1 MKRYILL
8 LASLAV
14 FTAAT
19 AQTTG
24 QRSPDKAQAEKKFT
38 QKVTGRVTDAES
50 KQPIPGVVAVLLSN
64 RQIAAVTDSNG
75 YFRMD
80 GVPIGRQSF
89 QFSII
94 GFETYTAYEVVV
106 ISGKELE
113 LNVPM
118 QESLNQL
125 KGVTISAGKDRTRP
139 LNEYAT
145 VSARSFS
152 VEETR
157 RYAAS
162 FSDPAR
168 MVMNFPGV
176 SNSGDG
182 DNSIVVRGNSPQGVL
197 WRLEGIEIPNPNH
210 FGNLGATGGPISM
223 LNANVLGTSDF
234 YTGAFPAEIGNALS
248 GAFDINFR
256 NGNTER
262 YEHSVQVGSLGMEV
276 ATEGPFSKG
285 KKASYLLNYRY
296 STLALLRGFA
306 GLGTMLPEYQDAA
319 FKINLPTAKA
329 GTFTLFGLGGYNTVV
344 NSPDADSTKWNDDH
358 PNANIN
364 NNGKMGV
371 AGLSHQY
378 FLNKD
383 AYIKTII
390 SASYDRTELNGDTLN
405 PTENYIKVPVESSR
419 VSNLAYRATVFYNQ
433 KLNARNTF
441 RTGVIAQQI
450 SYDISYNYYDFEKKQ
465 YKNVLKGSG
474 NTQFYEAYLQWK
486 AKLSQQLVF
495 IGGLHGSYLALN
507 ETHSI
512 EPRASL
518 SYQAYKSRYTL
529 AAGLHSKPQHLST
542 YLFQDGSQG
551 QTFTY
556 PNKNLDLERA
566 LHIVLGYET
575 TLPFKFR
582 FKTEVYY
589 QHLYNV
595 PVAKDSTG
603 SFSIINAENASSLLG
618 TKPLVSDGAGENY
631 GVDITIERPFIND
644 YYIIATG
651 SVFKSTYTDYMHNT
665 YNTRYD
671 RGTQL
676 NLIGGKEFKLGTAN
690 RKILGVNGKI
700 LYSGGMRE
708 SPIDV
713 NKSIATGQ
721 TELVP
726 NQYFTQQGPAYFRA
740 DASVYYKIN
749 NKRATH
755 TIQLEVQN
763 LSNHQN
769 YYFSYFDSKAGE
781 VKRVHQLGL
790 FPNISYRIDFH

>member
-1 MKRYILL
+1 MKRSILL
-8 LASLAV
+8 LSSLIV
-14 FTAAT
+14 FTASK
-19 AQTTG
+19 AQTT
-24 QRSPDKAQAEKKFT
+24 SPAAKENVAVSKLT
-38 QKVTGRVTDAES
+38 QKVNGRVIDAES

-64 RQIAAVTDSNG
+64 KQIAGVTDNNG
-75 YFRMD
+75 YFHID
-80 GVPIGRQSF
+80 NVPIGRQSF
-89 QFSII
+89 QFSTI
-94 GFETYTAYEVVV
+94 GFEPYTAYEVVV

-113 LNVPM
+113 LNVSM
-118 QESLNQL
+118 QESLNEL
-125 KGVTISAGKDRTRP
+125 KAVTVSANKDRTRP

-210 FGNLGATGGPISM
+210 FSNLGATGGPISM
-223 LNANVLGTSDF
+223 LNANVLGSSDF
-234 YTGAFPAEIGNALS
+234 YTGAFVPEIGNALS

-262 YEHSVQVGSLGMEV
+262 YEHSIQVGSLGMEV

-296 STLALLRGFA
+296 STLALLGQFA
-306 GLGTMLPEYQDAA
+306 GLGSMLPQYQDAA
-319 FKINLPTAKA
+319 LKINLPTAKA
-329 GTFTLFGLGGYNTVV
+329 GTFTLFGLGGYNTVT
-344 NSPDADSTKWNDDH
+344 NRPDTDSTKWDDDH

-364 NNGKMGV
+364 NKGMTGII
-371 AGLSHQY
+371 GLSHQY

-390 SASYDRTELNGDTLN
+390 SASYDRAELNGDTLN
-405 PTENYIKVPVESSR
+405 PSENYIKVPVEMSR
-419 VSNLAYRATVFYNQ
+419 TSNIAYRATVMYNQ
-433 KLNARNTF
+433 KVNARHTF
-441 RTGVIAQQI
+441 RTGIIAQQM
-450 SYDISYNYYDFEKKQ
+450 SYDLSYNYYDFGKKE
-465 YKNVLKGSG
+465 YKNILKGDGS
-474 NTQFYEAYLQWK
+474 TQFYEAYLQWK
-486 AKLSQQLVF
+486 AKLSQKLVF
-495 IGGLHGSYLALN
+495 IGGLHGSYFALN

-518 SYQAYKSRYTL
+518 SYQAYKNKYTL
-529 AAGLHSKPQHLST
+529 AAGWHSKPQHLST
-542 YLFQDGSQG
+542 YLFQDGTQG
-551 QTFTY
+551 QTFTF

-566 LHIVLGYET
+566 LHIVAGYET
-575 TLPFKFR
+575 TLPYKFR

-595 PVAKDSTG
+595 PVAKDSAG

-618 TKPLVSDGAGENY
+618 TKPLVSDGTGDNY

-651 SVFKSTYTDYMHNT
+651 SVFKSTYTDYMGKT

-676 NLIGGKEFKLGTAN
+676 NIIGGKEFKLGTGN
-690 RKILGVNGKI
+690 RKILGLNGKI
-700 LYSGGMRE
+700 LCSGGMRE
-708 SPIDV
+708 SLIDL
-713 NKSIATGQ
+713 NKSIANKQ
-721 TELVP
+721 TEIVP
-726 NQYFTQQGPAYFRA
+726 GKYFTEKGPAYFRA

-763 LSNHQN
+763 LTNHKN
-769 YYFSYFDSKAGE
+769 YYASYFDSNSGTIK
-781 VKRVHQLGL
+781 HFNQLGL
-790 FPNISYRIDFH
+790 FPNISYRVDFHW